1 MYSFQFFMTIVKEFQ
16 RMNFSDYMEEEMNSD
31 EEIPPW
37 IIHLSF
43 LVRDQQDPTRDDLE
57 QIVQF
62 LLTMS
67 IIS

>member
-1 MYSFQFFMTIVKEFQ
+1 MTIVKEFQ
-16 RMNFSDYMEEEMNSD
+16 RMNFSDYMEEEINSD